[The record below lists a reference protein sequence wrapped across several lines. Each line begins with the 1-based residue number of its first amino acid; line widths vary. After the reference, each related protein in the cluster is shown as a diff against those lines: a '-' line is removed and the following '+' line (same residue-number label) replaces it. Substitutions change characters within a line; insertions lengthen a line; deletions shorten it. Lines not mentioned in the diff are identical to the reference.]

1 MAEDYDYSDFD
12 LIIYIKE
19 HISDSL
25 HEAIKEIDQA
35 LTDLAQLKSWYNV
48 KTYNS
53 EFKSLTSL
61 YYKLKIIHEKINEK

>member
-12 LIIYIKE
+12 LIIYIKGN
-19 HISDSL
+19 ISDSL